1 MGQFINESVLGKLE
15 DGHDEC
21 DPDIRSEPRR
31 NSDNVIFYTSFCSQF
46 SNIINAL
53 KFGSNESAS

>member
-1 MGQFINESVLGKLE
+1 MGQVINESVIGKLV
-15 DGHDEC
+15 DEC

-31 NSDNVIFYTSFCSQF
+31 NSDNVIFFYTRFCSQF

-53 KFGSNESAS
+53 KFKSNDSAS